1 MKNQEKKTL
10 SLKARILAGVL
21 ALLMLSAT
29 VFGVISYIIY

>member
-21 ALLMLSAT
+21 AVLMLAGT
-29 VFGVISYIIY
+29 GFGVISYIIF